1 VQARLARSSRI
12 YPFPITRADGFSQT
26 ALLRQLLTSD
36 KYHVLH
42 FDLRIAGF
50 ADLDSL
56 YISLSQQAE
65 QYFNLIA
72 DTKGYEDFEK
82 EAWSFKVLERYWIYI
97 YPSYYYLSSMTV
109 SMSNADFPTQ
119 TDLAKYGR
127 VTLRG

>member
-1 VQARLARSSRI
+1 
-12 YPFPITRADGFSQT
+12 
-26 ALLRQLLTSD
+26 LRQLLTSD

-82 EAWSFKVLERYWIYI
+82 EAWSFKVLGQYWPYI
-97 YPSYYYLSSMTV
+97 FLSYYLSSMTA

-119 TDLAKYGR
+119 TG
-127 VTLRG
+127 

>member
-1 VQARLARSSRI
+1 M
-12 YPFPITRADGFSQT
+12 
-26 ALLRQLLTSD
+26 RQLLTSE

-56 YISLSQQAE
+56 YISLSQQVE

-72 DTKGYEDFEK
+72 EMKGYEDFEK
-82 EAWSFKVLERYWIYI
+82 EAWSFKVLEQYWPYI
-97 YPSYYYLSSMTV
+97 CPSHYYLSSMTA

-119 TDLAKYGR
+119 TGPAKYGR
-127 VTLRG
+127 VTSRG

>member
-1 VQARLARSSRI
+1 M
-12 YPFPITRADGFSQT
+12 
-26 ALLRQLLTSD
+26 RQLLTSD

-56 YISLSQQAE
+56 YISLSQQVE

-72 DTKGYEDFEK
+72 DMKGYEDFEK
-82 EAWSFKVLERYWIYI
+82 EAWSFKVLEQHCPYI
-97 YPSYYYLSSMTV
+97 FPSYHKLSSMTA

-119 TDLAKYGR
+119 TGPAKYGP
-127 VTLRG
+127 VTSRG